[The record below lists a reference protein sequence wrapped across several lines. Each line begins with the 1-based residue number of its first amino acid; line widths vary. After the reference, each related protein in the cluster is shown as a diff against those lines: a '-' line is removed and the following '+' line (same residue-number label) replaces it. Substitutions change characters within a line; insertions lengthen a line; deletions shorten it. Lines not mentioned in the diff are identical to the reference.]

1 MCFPDQNWPY
11 LLLLKPKELGFAVIA
26 LGGVGGGTAPHPHPG
41 TTPLQHLLILLQS
54 QLSTYA
60 PTAFVSPPWKDF
72 LPVLAIINF
81 TSLAVISPCNVKG

>member
-41 TTPLQHLLILLQS
+41 TNATTTFIDS
-54 QLSTYA
+54 
-60 PTAFVSPPWKDF
+60 F
-72 LPVLAIINF
+72 
-81 TSLAVISPCNVKG
+81 AVAAVNLRTHSIC